1 MPHHADIKLE
11 EIDFS
16 DRRYIFRH
24 GKESKGLE
32 NSLRYEGLI
41 HSPVL
46 LEKDRPNSNGKYI
59 IVAGSLRLSAAKN
72 IGLNSV
78 FAVVYA
84 EKEIEREDFLKIAI
98 AENTKRE
105 NLRPVEIAEALK
117 RIQDELD
124 LTIDELAEDFGDT
137 FGLGRD
143 SEQVERY
150 LRLNTFDNSTKD
162 FLADAPVQDV
172 AFDLLKVPEE
182 KDRSALISLMR
193 EHQDLKKAQIGKII
207 KNAQV
212 LSDKHPGSGF
222 KGVFEEGAIRG
233 ILDNNELSGSKKINA
248 FLAELEKEA
257 DPERIEKTQ
266 AFEKLMDKLDET
278 LRKKDP
284 ELVRKVQIRKPVFG
298 EREIKVTLTINTTR
312 DLVDIMKELYEIKGT
327 VIEPMLKL

>member
-1 MPHHADIKLE
+1 MPQHLDIKLE
-11 EIDFS
+11 EIDLQ
-16 DRRYIFRH
+16 DRRYVFRH
-24 GKESKGLE
+24 GKEHPGLE

-46 LEKDRPNSNGKYI
+46 LEKDRPNANGKYI
-59 IVAGSLRLSAAKN
+59 IVAGSLRIMAAKT
-72 IGLNSV
+72 IGLQTIHCN
-78 FAVVYA
+78 VYA
-84 EKEIEREDFLKIAI
+84 EKELEREDFLKIAI

-137 FGLGRD
+137 FGIGRD

-150 LRLNTFDNSTKD
+150 LRLNTFDDHTKD
-162 FLADAPVQDV
+162 FLADAPQQDV
-172 AFDLLKVPEE
+172 AFDLLKVPQE
-182 KDRSALISLMR
+182 KDRSALISLMK

-207 KNAQV
+207 KNATV
-212 LSDKHPGSGF
+212 LSDKKAGGGF
-222 KGVFEEGAIRG
+222 KGVFEEGSIKG
-233 ILDNNELSGSKKINA
+233 ILENTELTGSKKINA

-266 AFEKLMDKLDET
+266 AFEKLMDKLDEAF
-278 LRKKDP
+278 RSKDP
-284 ELVRKVQIRKPVFG
+284 ELVKKISVRKPVFG
-298 EREIKVTLTINTTR
+298 ERELKVTLTINSTR
-312 DLVDIMKELYEIKGT
+312 DLIDIMKELYELKGT